1 MNYEL
6 FIGLRY
12 LKSKK
17 KQSFVSVIGL
27 ISVIGV
33 IIGVMSLNVVLAV
46 MKGFED
52 ELRDKILGVN
62 AHVVVLNY
70 NGAFDKYE
78 ELTKKIS
85 EYKGVKGASPFVYGQ
100 GMLVA
105 DSNVTGAVVRGIT
118 PESAGTVI
126 NIYEAIG
133 KGSDINYKKKTNAKI
148 IENGKELL
156 FKLYDKTLSGYPPI
170 IIGKELAASLGV
182 IIGDEINM
190 VSPFGK
196 IGPLGH
202 IPKVRKHEV
211 IAIFDYG
218 MLEYDSSI
226 AYVNIKD
233 AMKFFD
239 MKDKV
244 SGIELKSD
252 NAYNAK
258 ALSLELKDYLGF
270 PFYTRNWEDVNQS
283 LFKALKLERIAI
295 GIFLTFIIL
304 VAALDIISTL
314 TMVVMEKNRDIAILK
329 AMGATRSSILNIF
342 LTEGM
347 IIGIVG
353 TLIGTILGYLICY
366 FIKTSEFIKSLIPF
380 DPQVYYVSQFP
391 VKIEPVYFIVVAA
404 TSLIICLFATLYPSY
419 QASRKDPVEALRY
432 E

>member
-1 MNYEL
+1 MRYEI

-12 LKSKK
+12 LKSRNKK
-17 KQSFVSVIGL
+17 SFVSIIGF
-27 ISVIGV
+27 ISIIGV

-46 MKGFED
+46 MKGFAD

-70 NGAFDKYE
+70 NGAFEDYDE
-78 ELTKKIS
+78 IAKKVS
-85 EYKGVKGASPFVYGQ
+85 EFKGVTGASPFVYGQ

-105 DSNVTGAVVRGIT
+105 GSNVTGAVVRGIK
-118 PESAGTVI
+118 PESAGSVI
-126 NIYEAIG
+126 NIYEAVG
-133 KGSDINYKKKTNAKI
+133 KGSNFERKKTTL
-148 IENGKELL
+148 KELKEL
-156 FKLYDKTLSGYPPI
+156 GKQLLSGLDEKTTSGYPPI

-182 IIGDEINM
+182 IIGDEVNL

-202 IPKVRKHEV
+202 IPKVRKFEV

-226 AYVNIKD
+226 SYVSIGD

-239 MKDKV
+239 MKNKV
-244 SGIELKSD
+244 SGIELKSE
-252 NAYNAK
+252 NPYEAK
-258 ALSLELKDYLGF
+258 SLASELKHYLGF
-270 PFYTRNWEDVNQS
+270 PFYTRNWEDVNKS

-329 AMGATRSSILNIF
+329 AMGANRNSILNIF

-347 IIGIVG
+347 IIGVAGTAVG
-353 TLIGTILGYLICY
+353 TALGYLICY
-366 FIKTSEFIKSLIPF
+366 FLKTSRFVQSLIPF
-380 DPQVYYVSQFP
+380 DPQVYYVSGFP
-391 VKIEPVYFIVVAA
+391 VKIEPIYFIGVAA
-404 TSLIICLFATLYPSY
+404 TSLIICLLATLYPSF